1 MLQDYEIPNYSLH
14 HVNLDTEVGRGLA
27 IYSHSSLANSIN
39 QIDLNLSFEEVCLLE
54 VCLRG
59 GDVLLLGSC
68 YRSPAQTPTS
78 DGNNEKLHRLLRTVC
93 KKNYSHRCIIGDF
106 NFRDI
111 NWSSWTTNHNEE
123 STEAKFIEKIRDCYL
138 HQHVEKVKRK
148 RGNDNPSLIV
158 FTDEEMQVSEL
169 VQHPPL
175 VAIILRAT
183 WTTLMLCVYQR

>member
-39 QIDLNLSFEEVCLLE
+39 QIDLDLSFEEVCLLE
-54 VCLRG
+54 VCLRR

-68 YRSPAQTPTS
+68 YRSPTQTPTS
-78 DGNNEKLHRLLRTVC
+78 NGNNEKLNRLLRTIC
-93 KKNYSHRCIIGDF
+93 KETYSHRCIIGDF

-123 STEAKFIEKIRDCYL
+123 STEAKIYRDNSRLLFASAC
-138 HQHVEKVKRK
+138 
-148 RGNDNPSLIV
+148 
-158 FTDEEMQVSEL
+158 
-169 VQHPPL
+169 
-175 VAIILRAT
+175 
-183 WTTLMLCVYQR
+183 